1 MELFV
6 TFGRRDIY
14 LLVLAR
20 VAGVVGVAPVFG
32 NRSIPNQVKVGLA
45 VVLTLLLAPM
55 QIHAA
60 QGGAV
65 PGWITLTLAM
75 MGEVL
80 VGLLMGFAGM
90 VVFSAV
96 QIASRFIGVQMGLG
110 MPGTMDPL
118 WTESGSFLDTFY
130 GMLALIVFL
139 GIGGH
144 RLVIT
149 ALARSFDLVPVGT
162 YGLRAEAGANL
173 VALSSAAFTT
183 ALHLAIAAVGTMLL
197 TDMTMAL
204 VVRTIPQMNVFAV
217 GMPVKI
223 IIGLL
228 VLSALMPWT
237 VAGFS
242 DLGRSVSQAMIAMLP
257 PH

>member
-6 TFGRRDIY
+6 TFGRWDIY

-32 NRSIPNQVKVGLA
+32 NRAIPNQVKVGLA
-45 VVLTLLLAPM
+45 LVLTLLLAPM
-55 QIHAA
+55 QAQAA
-60 QGGAV
+60 GGGTV
-65 PGWITLTLAM
+65 PGWITLAVAM
-75 MGEVL
+75 SGEVL

-96 QIASRFIGVQMGLG
+96 QIASRLIGVQLGLG
-110 MPGTMDPL
+110 MPGTMDPM

-139 GIGGH
+139 SIGGH
-144 RLVIT
+144 YLIIT
-149 ALARSFDLVPVGT
+149 ALSRSFDLVPVGT
-162 YGLRAEAGANL
+162 YGLRAATGANL

-197 TDMTMAL
+197 TDMTMGL
-204 VVRTIPQMNVFAV
+204 VVRTIPQMNVFSV

-237 VAGFS
+237 LAGFA
-242 DLGRSVSQAMIAMLP
+242 DMGRSVSQAMMAMLP
-257 PH
+257 QP